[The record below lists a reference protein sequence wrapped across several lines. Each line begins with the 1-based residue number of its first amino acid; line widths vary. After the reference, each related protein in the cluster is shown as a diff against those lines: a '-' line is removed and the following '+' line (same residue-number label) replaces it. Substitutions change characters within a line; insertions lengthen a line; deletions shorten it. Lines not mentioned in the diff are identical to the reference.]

1 MTAFR
6 DNVRKSDEIH
16 TKVAEEE
23 KGTHGR
29 VRSRDRDIGPGQV
42 LGETS
47 ALDRGRLCPVPAGTV
62 YGVLCPKY
70 ASKLLDTVEP

>member
-42 LGETS
+42 FGETG
-47 ALDRGRLCPVPAGTV
+47 ALDGVDLTVPAGTV